1 MKKRAA
7 VIAAIRYVTQ
17 ATLISFITWMQQ
29 VGKEGWNSLT
39 SYDYWFI
46 SASLLVAGLNA
57 LGSVMNGRWQLAQQE
72 GEKVSK

>member
-17 ATLISFITWMQQ
+17 AMLISFIAWMQQ